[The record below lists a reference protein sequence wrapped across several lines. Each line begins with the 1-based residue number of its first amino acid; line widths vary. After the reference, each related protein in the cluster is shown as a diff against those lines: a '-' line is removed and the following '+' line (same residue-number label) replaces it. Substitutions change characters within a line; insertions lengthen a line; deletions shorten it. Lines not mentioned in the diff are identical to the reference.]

1 MKGHRA
7 PGPTSGH
14 LVHDLGQPGGC
25 TRPRSQGSQG
35 MGVATGAWADNCS
48 LFQIITRN
56 SRQIGQ
62 DSLFP

>member
-25 TRPRSQGSQG
+25 TRPRSQGRPGSEWEYVWGEQQELCRPFCG
-35 MGVATGAWADNCS
+35 MVNSSSGV
-48 LFQIITRN
+48 
-56 SRQIGQ
+56 
-62 DSLFP
+62 